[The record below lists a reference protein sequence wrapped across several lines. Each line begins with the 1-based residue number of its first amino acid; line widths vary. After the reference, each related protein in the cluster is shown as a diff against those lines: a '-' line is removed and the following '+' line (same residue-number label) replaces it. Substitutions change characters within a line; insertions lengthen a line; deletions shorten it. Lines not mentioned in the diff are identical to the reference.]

1 MLGLTPEELAE
12 TFAPEAGQRTGSAR
26 HPYQCHLHQII
37 RQAHTLSPQF
47 GSVEKVAATPPS
59 SVAPRKLL
67 VMKRPKLK
75 RLFGRRIGAGNPA
88 QPIHRDQGAFMFNFG
103 PKLHVEISTIWAL
116 NDFTAERGATVLSSA
131 HSPP

>member
-12 TFAPEAGQRTGSAR
+12 TFALEAGQRAGSAR

-37 RQAHTLSPQF
+37 RQAP
-47 GSVEKVAATPPS
+47 SVRFRRESWV
-59 SVAPRKLL
+59 

-75 RLFGRRIGAGNPA
+75 WLLGRRIGAGNPA

-116 NDFTAERGATVLSSA
+116 NDFTAERGATVRAQFTARHLSPSA
-131 HSPP
+131 DLTEA